1 MKHEIDAG
9 IGHWEQDDLSMGVA
23 LGCAGGGDSQC
34 WWRCNVTS
42 GERSWTNLSGSADW
56 FTAGSWSA
64 GVPTLADEASLS
76 AARIIRITSTN
87 QVATAGLLNINS
99 GGLDIA
105 KGTLQSC
112 WRVARKRRFAFVD
125 WGKRLVRSAFRI
137 NSGGDLCRQ
146 CFERGD
152 TGRQQR
158 QH

>member
-1 MKHEIDAG
+1 MKHEMTRELG
-9 IGHWEQDDLSMGVA
+9 IGNKTIYPWAWHWAVLAVAILSVGGVA
-23 LGCAGGGDSQC
+23 
-34 WWRCNVTS
+34 TS
-42 GERSWTNLSGSADW
+42 LQAQTSWTNLSGSADW

-105 KGTLQSC
+105 KGTLN
-112 WRVARKRRFAFVD
+112 VAGALQVNGTSLSLSGANVSFD
-125 WGKRLVRSAFRI
+125 SLWI
-137 NSGGDLCRQ
+137 NSGAPMPTMLSM
-146 CFERGD
+146 RGD